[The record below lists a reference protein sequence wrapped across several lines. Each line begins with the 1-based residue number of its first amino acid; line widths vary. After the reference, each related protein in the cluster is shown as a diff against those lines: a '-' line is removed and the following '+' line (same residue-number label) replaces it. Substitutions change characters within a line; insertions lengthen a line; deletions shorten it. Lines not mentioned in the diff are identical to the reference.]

1 MFDWFERKAPI
12 RSKFAALT
20 LWLALLAALPLGA
33 AGLAVM
39 GLFSVT
45 WVAAVAALALAANVA
60 LMRTA
65 SEMITRPYVATVA
78 RIEALAAGD
87 TDSPVKYTDHTD
99 CVGRMTNAMASFRD
113 QIVALRK
120 AGVALERGIQPLSQ
134 GLRALA
140 GNRLDCAIQ
149 MDMPPEYETLRTDFN
164 AALTGI
170 AETIGTVSRSAEA
183 VRVAAQE
190 IHASTDDMAHR
201 NEQQAAHLQ
210 STASTMESVTLDVRE
225 SAEVAAEVRKSMAEA
240 HQEASHGGTVV
251 SRAVEAMAAI
261 DRSASEISQI
271 IGVIDGIAFQTN
283 LLALNAGVEA
293 ARAGDAGRGF
303 AVVANEVRALAQ
315 RSAEAAK
322 DIKTLI
328 NASNT
333 QVASGVN
340 LVGETGTL
348 LSRIVTRV
356 GDINTLVANI
366 ADSAS
371 RQADQLRTLNG
382 TVGELDQMTQRN
394 AAMVEQTTAAA
405 RSLASEANGLA
416 DAVGRFRGG
425 SGASAAPVAIPF
437 VRPAQ
442 RALPAPTAPY
452 RAAPQVS
459 GNLALKPADD
469 WSQF

>member
-20 LWLALLAALPLGA
+20 LWLGTLAALPLVA
-33 AGLAVM
+33 AGLAAGGMIGV
-39 GLFSVT
+39 V
-45 WVAAVAALALAANVA
+45 WVAAVAALALVGTVA
-60 LMRTA
+60 LVRA
-65 SEMITRPYVATVA
+65 AGEMIARPYVATVE
-78 RIEALAAGD
+78 RLEALAAGD
-87 TDSPVKYTDHTD
+87 TDSPVHYTDHTD
-99 CVGRMTNAMASFRD
+99 CVGRMTHAIGTFRD
-113 QIVALRK
+113 QMVALRT
-120 AGVALERGIQPLSQ
+120 ARRALEQGVELLSH

-140 GNRLDCAIQ
+140 ANRLDCAIHTP
-149 MDMPPEYETLRTDFN
+149 MPPEYESLRTDFN
-164 AALTGI
+164 AALAGV
-170 AETIGTVSRSAEA
+170 ADTIGTVSRSAEA

-190 IHASTDDMAHR
+190 IHAATDDMSRR

-210 STASTMESVTLDVRE
+210 STAATMEGVTLDVRE
-225 SAEVAAEVRKSMAEA
+225 SAQVAAEVRKSMTEA

-261 DRSASEISQI
+261 DRSATEISQI

-322 DIKTLI
+322 DIKVLI

-333 QVASGVN
+333 QVANGVN

-371 RQADQLRTLNG
+371 RQAEQLNALNG

-394 AAMVEQTTAAA
+394 AAMVEQSTAAA

-416 DAVGRFRGG
+416 DTVGRFRGS
-425 SGASAAPVAIPF
+425 SGAAAAPVAIPF

-442 RALPAPTAPY
+442 RALPAPATPY

>member
-1 MFDWFERKAPI
+1 MFDWFEKKAPI
-12 RSKFAALT
+12 RSKFAAMT
-20 LWLALLAALPLGA
+20 LWLGSLAALPLIA
-33 AGLAVM
+33 AGLAVA
-39 GLFSVT
+39 GVIGAV
-45 WVAAVAALALAANVA
+45 WVAAVAALALVGTVVLVRAAG
-60 LMRTA
+60 
-65 SEMITRPYVATVA
+65 EMIARPYVATVE
-78 RIEALAAGD
+78 RLEALAAGD
-87 TDSPVKYTDHTD
+87 TDSLVLYADHTD
-99 CVGRMTNAMASFRD
+99 CVGRMTHAIDTFRD
-113 QIVALRK
+113 QIVALR
-120 AGVALERGIQPLSQ
+120 AAQCAIELGIEPLSH

-140 GNRLDCAIQ
+140 GNRLDCAIHTP
-149 MDMPPEYETLRTDFN
+149 MPPECESLRTDFN
-164 AALTGI
+164 AALAGVSD
-170 AETIGTVSRSAEA
+170 TIGTVSRSAEA

-190 IHASTDDMAHR
+190 IHAATDDMSRR

-210 STASTMESVTLDVRE
+210 STAATMEGVTLDVRE
-225 SAEVAAEVRKSMAEA
+225 SAQVAAEVRKSMAEA

-261 DRSASEISQI
+261 DRSATEISQI

-356 GDINTLVANI
+356 GDINALVASI

-371 RQADQLRTLNG
+371 RQAEQLHTLNG

-394 AAMVEQTTAAA
+394 AAMVEQSTEAA

-416 DAVGRFRGG
+416 DTVGRFRGG
-425 SGASAAPVAIPF
+425 SAAVAAPVATPF

-442 RALPAPTAPY
+442 RALPAPAAPF